1 VLSPAVMDVVAP
13 AVRERRK
20 ARRCKSEIGTT
31 EIEVYAI
38 RLGRGRG
45 ADADTIAAIV
55 SR

>member
-13 AVRERRK
+13 VVRERRK

-38 RLGRGRG
+38 RLGRG